1 MSNNAQFFRDL
12 ETYIKAARRELHAR
26 YDSWQFDP
34 TNLEVH
40 EVVGALMARQ
50 VSIAT
55 QFAMNPGIWNGHIAP
70 VLLRGM
76 VDVYITFAW
85 TLKDPLDRS
94 RKFILHGLGQEKLH
108 LEYLK
113 SHFESD
119 DSSAEEHP
127 VIQAITAWIDSQRF
141 TFLTEVNIGSW
152 SGASTRE
159 MAQDAGCM
167 DIYRYDYTPFS
178 SAAHSMW
185 NHVAKYNLQL
195 CENPLHRYHQV
206 PVDTVF
212 SLDPD
217 YLYRAAEYLDKTFNA
232 FDENFGSSVDV
243 LSSFSVLIS
252 ILNKLQESENEDA
265 EEVGNPSEDSA

>member
-1 MSNNAQFFRDL
+1 MSDHAQFFRDL
-12 ETYIKAARRELHAR
+12 EIYIKAARRELHVR
-26 YDSWQFDP
+26 FDSWQFDP
-34 TNLEVH
+34 NQSEVH

-119 DSSAEEHP
+119 ENSAEEHP
-127 VIQAITAWIDSQRF
+127 VVQAITAWIDSQRF

-152 SGASTRE
+152 SGISTRE

-167 DIYRYDYTPFS
+167 DIYRHAYTPFS

-206 PVDTVF
+206 PIDAV
-212 SLDPD
+212 LPIDPD
-217 YLYRAAEYLDKTFNA
+217 YLYRAAKYLDKTFNA
-232 FDENFGSSVDV
+232 FDESFSLNIDV
-243 LSSFSVLIS
+243 LSSFS
-252 ILNKLQESENEDA
+252 ILTNILDKLQESDNEELDN
-265 EEVGNPSEDSA
+265 VSEDSA

>member
-1 MSNNAQFFRDL
+1 MSDNAQFFRDL

-34 TNLEVH
+34 TRSEVH

-76 VDVYITFAW
+76 VDAYITFAW

-94 RKFILHGLGQEKLH
+94 RNFILHGLGQEKLY
-108 LEYLK
+108 LEYFK

-127 VIQAITAWIDSQRF
+127 AIQAITAWIDSQRF

-167 DIYRYDYTPFS
+167 DIYRYAYTPFS

-195 CENPLHRYHQV
+195 CENPLHQYHQV

-212 SLDPD
+212 SIDPD
-217 YLYRAAEYLDKTFNA
+217 YLYRAAKYLDKTFNA
-232 FDENFGSSVDV
+232 FDENFGLSVDV
-243 LSSFSVLIS
+243 PSSFSVLIS

-265 EEVGNPSEDSA
+265 EEVGNPSKDSA